1 MNTTTSNGKTVL
13 LIGASR
19 GLGLGLAGE
28 LARRGWQV
36 IATARDPAR
45 ATELAALAER
55 TGRIEIEKLDVDDVG
70 QLEALASRIAGRAL
84 HMLFVNA
91 GISGPRDQSVADLSR
106 VDVAQVMWTNA
117 LSPVR
122 IAGRLLP
129 LMVNGGTVAFMSSV
143 LGSITENISGGYELY
158 RISKT
163 SLNML
168 SRGFA
173 ATTAKEMGLAVLN
186 LHPGW
191 VRTDMGGPQA
201 PVGVEESVHGLAD
214 VLETRRSAGHQYIDY
229 QGRELPW

>member
-1 MNTTTSNGKTVL
+1 MSNGKTVL

-36 IATARDPAR
+36 IATARDPAK
-45 ATELAALAER
+45 ATELTALAAS

-70 QLEALASRIAGRAL
+70 QLEALAARLASRPL
-84 HMLFVNA
+84 DVLFVNA

-122 IAGRLLP
+122 IAGRLQPQLAA
-129 LMVNGGTVAFMSSV
+129 GGTVAFMSSL
-143 LGSITENISGGYELY
+143 LGSIAGNTSGGFELY
-158 RISKT
+158 RISKA

-168 SRGFA
+168 ARGFA
-173 ATTAKEMGLAVLN
+173 ATAGKDKNLVVLN

-201 PVGVEESVHGLAD
+201 PVGVEESVRGLAD
-214 VLETRRSAGHQYIDY
+214 VLEARRDAGHHYLDY

>member
-1 MNTTTSNGKTVL
+1 MSNGKTVL

-28 LARRGWQV
+28 LAQRGWQV
-36 IATARDPAR
+36 IATVRDPAR
-45 ATELAALAER
+45 ATALAALAER

-70 QLEALASRIAGRAL
+70 QLESLATRLADRPL
-84 HMLFVNA
+84 QMLFVNA

-106 VDVAQVMWTNA
+106 TDVAQVMWTNA

-129 LMVNGGTVAFMSSV
+129 LVNTGGTVAFMSSI
-143 LGSITENISGGYELY
+143 LGSIAQNTSGGHELY

-168 SRGFA
+168 ARGFA
-173 ATTAKEMGLAVLN
+173 ATAGKEKSLVVLN

-191 VRTDMGGPQA
+191 VRTDMGGPSA
-201 PVGVEESVHGLAD
+201 PVGVDESVRGLVD
-214 VLETRRSAGHQYIDY
+214 VLEARRNPGHLYLDY

>member
-1 MNTTTSNGKTVL
+1 MSNGKTVL

-28 LARRGWQV
+28 LASRGWQV
-36 IATARDPAR
+36 IATARDPAK
-45 ATELAALAER
+45 ATELSALAER
-55 TGRIEIEKLDVDDVG
+55 TGRVEIEKLDMDDVG
-70 QLEALASRIAGRAL
+70 QLEALATRIAGRHL
-84 HMLFVNA
+84 DLLFVNA
-91 GISGPRDQSVADLSR
+91 GISGPRDQSVADLAR
-106 VDVAQVMWTNA
+106 EDVAKVMWTNA

-122 IAGRLLP
+122 VAGRLLP
-129 LMVNGGTVAFMSSV
+129 LVVQGGSVAFMSSI
-143 LGSITENISGGYELY
+143 LGSIAENTSGGYELY

-168 SRGFA
+168 ARGFA
-173 ATTAKEMGLAVLN
+173 MTAGKDKELVVLN

-201 PVGVEESVHGLAD
+201 PVGVEESVRGLAD
-214 VLETRRSAGHQYIDY
+214 VLEARRKAGHLYLDY

>member
-1 MNTTTSNGKTVL
+1 MGNSKTVL

-28 LARRGWQV
+28 LATRGWQV
-36 IATARDPAR
+36 IATVRDPAR
-45 ATELAALAER
+45 ATDLAALAER

-70 QLEALASRIAGRAL
+70 QLEALAGRLAERQL
-84 HMLFVNA
+84 DLLFVNA
-91 GISGPRDQSVADLSR
+91 GISGPRDQSVADISR
-106 VDVAQVMWTNA
+106 TDLANVMWTNA

-129 LMVNGGTVAFMSSV
+129 LLKTGSTVAFMSSV
-143 LGSITENISGGYELY
+143 MGSITGNASGGHELY

-168 SRGFA
+168 ARGFA
-173 ATTAKEMGLAVLN
+173 ATAAKDKALVVLN

-191 VRTDMGGPQA
+191 VRTDMGGPSA
-201 PVGVEESVHGLAD
+201 PVGVEESVRGLAD
-214 VLETRRSAGHQYIDY
+214 VLESQRSAGHRYLDY
-229 QGRELPW
+229 QGRDLPW

>member
-1 MNTTTSNGKTVL
+1 MGNGKTVL

-28 LARRGWQV
+28 LAGRGWQV
-36 IATARDPAR
+36 IATARDPAK

-55 TGRIEIEKLDVDDVG
+55 TGRVEIERLDVDDVG
-70 QLEALASRIAGRAL
+70 QLEALATRIAGRRL
-84 HMLFVNA
+84 DLLFVNA
-91 GISGPRDQSVADLSR
+91 GISGPRDQSVADLAR
-106 VDVAQVMWTNA
+106 EDVAKVMWTNS

-129 LMVNGGTVAFMSSV
+129 LMATGGCVAFMSSI
-143 LGSITENISGGYELY
+143 LGSIEENTSGGYELY

-168 SRGFA
+168 ARGFA
-173 ATTAKEMGLAVLN
+173 ATAGKEKALVVLN

-201 PVGVEESVHGLAD
+201 PVGVEESVRGLVD
-214 VLETRRSAGHQYIDY
+214 VLEAQRKAGHFYLDY
-229 QGRELPW
+229 QGRELSW

>member
-1 MNTTTSNGKTVL
+1 MSNDKTVL

-36 IATARDPAR
+36 IATARDPAK

-55 TGRIEIEKLDVDDVG
+55 TGRVEIEKLDMDDVG
-70 QLEALASRIAGRAL
+70 QLEALATRIAGRRL
-84 HMLFVNA
+84 DLLFVNA
-91 GISGPRDQSVADLSR
+91 GISGPRDQSVADLAR
-106 VDVAQVMWTNA
+106 EDVAKVMWTNA

-122 IAGRLLP
+122 VAGRLLP
-129 LMVNGGTVAFMSSV
+129 LVNRGGCVAFMSSI
-143 LGSITENISGGYELY
+143 LGSIAENTSGGYELY
-158 RISKT
+158 RISKA

-168 SRGFA
+168 ARGFA
-173 ATTAKEMGLAVLN
+173 MTAGKEKELIVLN

-201 PVGVEESVHGLAD
+201 PVGVEESVSGLAD
-214 VLETRRSAGHQYIDY
+214 VLEARRTAGHLYLDY
-229 QGRELPW
+229 QGRQLPW

>member
-1 MNTTTSNGKTVL
+1 MGNNKTVL

-28 LARRGWQV
+28 LANRGWQV
-36 IATARDPAR
+36 IATVRDPAR
-45 ATELAALAER
+45 ATDLAALGER

-70 QLEALASRIAGRAL
+70 QLEALAGRLAERQL
-84 HMLFVNA
+84 DLLFVNA
-91 GISGPRDQSVADLSR
+91 GISGPRDQSVADISR
-106 VDVAQVMWTNA
+106 TDLAHVMWTNA

-129 LMVNGGTVAFMSSV
+129 LVNTGGTVAFMSSIM
-143 LGSITENISGGYELY
+143 GSIAQNTSGGHELY

-168 SRGFA
+168 ARGFA
-173 ATTAKEMGLAVLN
+173 ATTAQDKALAVLS

-191 VRTDMGGPQA
+191 VRTDMGGASA
-201 PVGVEESVHGLAD
+201 PVGVEESVRGLAD
-214 VLETRRSAGHQYIDY
+214 VIETRHGAGHRYLDY

>member
-1 MNTTTSNGKTVL
+1 MSNGKTVL

-28 LARRGWQV
+28 LAQRGWQV
-36 IATARDPAR
+36 IATVRDPAR
-45 ATELAALAER
+45 ATALAALAER
-55 TGRIEIEKLDVDDVG
+55 SGRIEIEKLDVDDVG
-70 QLEALASRIAGRAL
+70 QLESLATRLADRPL
-84 HMLFVNA
+84 QMLFVNA

-106 VDVAQVMWTNA
+106 TDVAQVMWTNA

-129 LMVNGGTVAFMSSV
+129 LVNTGGTVAFMSSI
-143 LGSITENISGGYELY
+143 LGSIAQNTSGGHELY

-168 SRGFA
+168 ARGFA
-173 ATTAKEMGLAVLN
+173 ATAGKEKSLVVLN

-191 VRTDMGGPQA
+191 VRTDMGGPSA
-201 PVGVEESVHGLAD
+201 PVGVDESVRGLVD
-214 VLETRRSAGHQYIDY
+214 VLEARRNPGHLYLDY

>member
-1 MNTTTSNGKTVL
+1 MSNTTGNGKTVL

-55 TGRIEIEKLDVDDVG
+55 TGGIQIEKLDVDDVG
-70 QLEALASRIAGRAL
+70 QLEALAGRMADRRL

-129 LMVNGGTVAFMSSV
+129 LLVPGATVAFMSSV
-143 LGSITENISGGYELY
+143 LGSITENTSGGYELY

-168 SRGFA
+168 ARGFA
-173 ATTAKEMGLAVLN
+173 ATSGKDKQLVVMN

-201 PVGVEESVHGLAD
+201 PVSVEDSVRGLVD
-214 VLETRRSAGHQYIDY
+214 VLETRRNAGHAYVDY

>member
-1 MNTTTSNGKTVL
+1 MSQEKTVL

-28 LARRGWQV
+28 LARRGWRV
-36 IATARDPAR
+36 IATVRDLAR
-45 ATELAALAER
+45 ATELTALAER

-70 QLEALASRIAGRAL
+70 QLEALAARLADRPL
-84 HMLFVNA
+84 NLLFVNA
-91 GISGPRDQSVADLSR
+91 GIAGPRDQSVADLSR
-106 VDVAQVMWTNA
+106 EDLAKVMWTNA

-129 LMVNGGTVAFMSSV
+129 MVVKGGCVAFMSSV
-143 LGSITENISGGYELY
+143 LGSVTENLSGGYELY
-158 RISKT
+158 RASKA

-168 SRGFA
+168 ARGFA
-173 ATTAKEMGLAVLN
+173 ATAVKEKSLTVLN

-201 PVGVEESVHGLAD
+201 PVSVEESVRGLVD
-214 VLETRRSAGHQYIDY
+214 VLESQRGAGHRYLDY
-229 QGRELPW
+229 TGRELAW

>member
-1 MNTTTSNGKTVL
+1 MNNGKTVL

-45 ATELAALAER
+45 ATDLAALAER

-70 QLEALASRIAGRAL
+70 QLEALSGRLAQRRL
-84 HMLFVNA
+84 DMLFVNA
-91 GISGPRDQSVADLSR
+91 GISGPRDQSVADISR
-106 VDVAQVMWTNA
+106 NDLAHVMWTNA

-129 LMVNGGTVAFMSSV
+129 LIATGGTVAFMSSI
-143 LGSITENISGGYELY
+143 LGSVGQNTSGGYELY

-168 SRGFA
+168 ARGFA
-173 ATTAKEMGLAVLN
+173 ATAGKEKALVVLN

-201 PVGVEESVHGLAD
+201 PVGVEESVRGLAD
-214 VLETRRSAGHQYIDY
+214 VIETRRDAGHRYLDY

>member
-1 MNTTTSNGKTVL
+1 MSNGKTVL

-36 IATARDPAR
+36 IATARDPAK

-55 TGRIEIEKLDVDDVG
+55 TGRVEIEKLDMDDVG
-70 QLEALASRIAGRAL
+70 QLEALATRIAGRRL
-84 HMLFVNA
+84 DLLFVNA
-91 GISGPRDQSVADLSR
+91 GISGPRDQSVADLAR
-106 VDVAQVMWTNA
+106 EDVAKVMWTNA

-122 IAGRLLP
+122 VAGRLLP
-129 LMVNGGTVAFMSSV
+129 LVVKGGCVAFMSSI
-143 LGSITENISGGYELY
+143 LGSIAENTSGGYELY
-158 RISKT
+158 RISKA

-168 SRGFA
+168 ARGFA
-173 ATTAKEMGLAVLN
+173 MTAGKEKALVVLN

-201 PVGVEESVHGLAD
+201 PVGVEESVSGLAD
-214 VLETRRSAGHQYIDY
+214 VLEARRNAGHFYLDY
-229 QGRELPW
+229 QGRQLPW

>member
-1 MNTTTSNGKTVL
+1 MSTGKTVL

-28 LARRGWQV
+28 LAGRGWQV
-36 IATARDPAR
+36 IATARDPAK
-45 ATELAALAER
+45 ATELAALAAR

-70 QLEALASRIAGRAL
+70 QLEALASRLANRRL
-84 HMLFVNA
+84 DLLFVNA
-91 GISGPRDQSVADLSR
+91 GIAGPRDQSVADLSR
-106 VDVAQVMWTNA
+106 EDLAQVMWTNA

-129 LMVNGGTVAFMSSV
+129 LMAQGGSVGFMSSV
-143 LGSITENISGGYELY
+143 LGSITENTFGGYELY

-168 SRGFA
+168 ARGFA
-173 ATTAKEMGLAVLN
+173 QTAGKERSLVVLN

-201 PVGVEESVHGLAD
+201 PVGVEESVRGLAN
-214 VLETRRSAGHQYIDY
+214 VLGARREPGHFYLDY
-229 QGRELPW
+229 QGRALPW

>member
-1 MNTTTSNGKTVL
+1 MSNGKTVL

-55 TGRIEIEKLDVDDVG
+55 TGRIEIERLDVDDVG
-70 QLEALASRIAGRAL
+70 QLEALASRLASRSIDL
-84 HMLFVNA
+84 LFLNA
-91 GISGPRDQSVADLSR
+91 GVSGPRDQSVSDLSR
-106 VDVAQVMWTNA
+106 ENVAQVMWTNA

-129 LMVNGGTVAFMSSV
+129 LMVTGGCVAFMSSIM
-143 LGSITENISGGYELY
+143 GSISGNSSGGFELY

-168 SRGFA
+168 ARGFA
-173 ATTAKEMGLAVLN
+173 ATAGKDKSLVVLN

-191 VRTDMGGPQA
+191 VRTDMGGPSA
-201 PVGVEESVHGLAD
+201 PVGVEESVRGLAD
-214 VLETRRSAGHQYIDY
+214 VIETRRGAGHRYLDY

>member
-1 MNTTTSNGKTVL
+1 MSIGKTVL

-36 IATARDPAR
+36 IATVRDPVR

-70 QLEALASRIAGRAL
+70 QLEALATRLSGRVL
-84 HMLFVNA
+84 HLLFVNA

-106 VDVAQVMWTNA
+106 TDVANVMWTNA

-129 LMVNGGTVAFMSSV
+129 LLAAGGTVAFMSSV
-143 LGSITENISGGYELY
+143 LGSITENTSGGYELY

-173 ATTAKEMGLAVLN
+173 ATAGKEKSLVVLN

-201 PVGVEESVHGLAD
+201 PVGVEESVRGLVD
-214 VLETRRSAGHQYIDY
+214 VLETQRSPGHRYVDY

>member
-1 MNTTTSNGKTVL
+1 MSNGKTVL

-28 LARRGWQV
+28 LAGRGWQV
-36 IATARDPAR
+36 IATAREPAK
-45 ATELAALAER
+45 ATELAALAEK
-55 TGRIEIEKLDVDDVG
+55 TGRVEIEKLDVDDVG
-70 QLEALASRIAGRAL
+70 QLEALATRIAGRRL
-84 HMLFVNA
+84 DLLFVNA

-106 VDVAQVMWTNA
+106 EDLAKVMWTNA

-129 LMVNGGTVAFMSSV
+129 LVVPGGCVAFMSSI
-143 LGSITENISGGYELY
+143 LGSIAENTSGGYELY

-168 SRGFA
+168 ARGFA
-173 ATTAKEMGLAVLN
+173 ATAGKEKALVVLN

-201 PVGVEESVHGLAD
+201 PVGVEDSVRGLVD
-214 VLETRRSAGHQYIDY
+214 VLENRRKAGHYYLDF
-229 QGRELPW
+229 QGRELSW

>member
-1 MNTTTSNGKTVL
+1 MSSHGKTVL

-19 GLGLGLAGE
+19 GLGLGLAAE

-70 QLEALASRIAGRAL
+70 QLEALASRLAGRQL
-84 HMLFVNA
+84 HMLFLNA

-106 VDVAQVMWTNA
+106 EDVARVMWTNA

-129 LMVNGGTVAFMSSV
+129 LVVTGGCVAFMSSI
-143 LGSITENISGGYELY
+143 LGSITENASGGFELY
-158 RISKT
+158 RISKA

-168 SRGFA
+168 ARGFA
-173 ATTAKEMGLAVLN
+173 ATAGKEKNLVVLN

-201 PVGVEESVHGLAD
+201 PVGVEDSVRGLVD
-214 VLETRRSAGHQYIDY
+214 ELETRRNSGHWYVDY